1 MCGCVVC
8 DATCCFVRVIHAPYF
23 LLQVRRYRRDMG
35 RITDLVRCSIVA
47 ESVQQ
52 IRELFLHLT
61 SMSVVG
67 LDHDVSLAENEG
79 VYSLVEEFNMDD
91 RIFRITAL
99 ENRLDVAYDDSKTWG
114 FRNLPLNV
122 EVGWILIGDKVSF
135 QKVRDWKRLGCTTHI
150 CEIQILT
157 RAFHNLARD
166 GHRQFRF
173 LRDMLGR

>member
-1 MCGCVVC
+1 MHHIVLYVC
-8 DATCCFVRVIHAPYF
+8 CHAHYF

-52 IRELFLHLT
+52 IRDLLLHLT

-67 LDHDVSLAENEG
+67 LDHDVFLAENEG
-79 VYSLVEEFNMDD
+79 VYSLVEEFNMND

>member
-1 MCGCVVC
+1 MHHIVLHVC
-8 DATCCFVRVIHAPYF
+8 CHAHYS

-52 IRELFLHLT
+52 IRDLFLHLT

-67 LDHDVSLAENEG
+67 LDHDLSLAENEG
-79 VYSLVEEFNMDD
+79 VYGLVEKLNMDD
-91 RIFRITAL
+91 RIFIITAL
-99 ENRLDVAYDDSKTWG
+99 ENRLDVAYDDSKAWG

-157 RAFHNLARD
+157 RDFHILARD

>member
-1 MCGCVVC
+1 
-8 DATCCFVRVIHAPYF
+8 
-23 LLQVRRYRRDMG
+23 
-35 RITDLVRCSIVA
+35 
-47 ESVQQ
+47 
-52 IRELFLHLT
+52 
-61 SMSVVG
+61 MSVVG

-79 VYSLVEEFNMDD
+79 VYSLVEDFKMDD

-99 ENRLDVAYDDSKTWG
+99 ENRLDVAYDDSKAWG
-114 FRNLPLNV
+114 FRNLPLTV

-135 QKVRDWKRLGCTTHI
+135 QRVRDWKRLDCTRHI

-157 RAFHNLARD
+157 RAFHILARD

>member
-1 MCGCVVC
+1 
-8 DATCCFVRVIHAPYF
+8 
-23 LLQVRRYRRDMG
+23 MG

-67 LDHDVSLAENEG
+67 LDHDVSMAENED

-91 RIFRITAL
+91 RILTESSDDRIFRITSL

-157 RAFHNLARD
+157 RAFHNLSRD